1 MMKEFRVGYP
11 KVFIAAIYIY
21 NVYCSCVCTLS
32 RLCVCS
38 NIQKYIR
45 LSLLFSIL
53 YYYMLKLAG
62 VGSLLLTAG
71 RAFPHLNIPFQST
84 YPCL

>member
-1 MMKEFRVGYP
+1 MKEFRVGYP

-38 NIQKYIR
+38 NIQKYTYDYR
-45 LSLLFSIL
+45 CCFL
-53 YYYMLKLAG
+53 YLII
-62 VGSLLLTAG
+62 T
-71 RAFPHLNIPFQST
+71 
-84 YPCL
+84 C